1 MPITPILPSF
11 YHIGHFSK
19 QQYDVEDPHKCH
31 YHVTGWS
38 FKSVLIDVVR
48 KIHYPTSN
56 SMEGSTQQC
65 CFACL
70 LCFWLFGCM
79 KPKFWMD
86 IGNSI
91 AFNFDVATCLYHAH
105 ITLFIQVLL
114 PIKKSK
120 KKKKKG

>member
-1 MPITPILPSF
+1 
-11 YHIGHFSK
+11 
-19 QQYDVEDPHKCH
+19 
-31 YHVTGWS
+31 
-38 FKSVLIDVVR
+38 
-48 KIHYPTSN
+48 
-56 SMEGSTQQC
+56 
-65 CFACL
+65 
-70 LCFWLFGCM
+70 M

-120 KKKKKG
+120 KKKKVKKQKIQTKEKPYKRGELE